1 MVLFNICCCC
11 CCCLMLC
18 ASLCFWQISQLFQL
32 MLLYSQFA
40 FGILH
45 MIHVSLVLDLAR
57 AVLEIAFKISSHIT
71 TEKHFSD
78 QTTSCAR
85 RFVFVEAWHV
95 FVRSS
100 SRWTD
105 LNSLLSYSG
114 IIAGGNI
121 IEDVMRLLQVHLWS
135 WEVFDYRKHTCQSCE
150 SSSFCHLFFNRIIFK
165 LLASL

>member
-100 SRWTD
+100 SMWTAFFRTAG
-105 LNSLLSYSG
+105 LLQEEILLKMWWGYYKYTCGAEKSL
-114 IIAGGNI
+114 I
-121 IEDVMRLLQVHLWS
+121 IENTLVNPANQVPFAIYFLI
-135 WEVFDYRKHTCQSCE
+135 ELYL
-150 SSSFCHLFFNRIIFK
+150 SS
-165 LLASL
+165 